1 MAEDNFEAVD
11 PLAQVSKEG
20 ALVLFDEE
28 PDILPQDTDEIPVA
42 GLDGGLEDK
51 NEDRR
56 FDEADDVF
64 ETDPLDKTH
73 DPVRLYLRE
82 MGSVKLLNREG
93 EIGIARRI
101 ERGQRKVRRTLS
113 RCPVVIQEL
122 VRLGAEVHSRNAGS
136 AGRSADQRPRDGS
149 GRRRRGDQ

>member
-1 MAEDNFEAVD
+1 VAEDNFEAVD

-20 ALVLFDEE
+20 ALALFDDE
-28 PDILPQDTDEIPVA
+28 PDILPQDSDDVTGA
-42 GLDGGLEDK
+42 GLDGVGAGIDDK
-51 NEDRR
+51 SDDRR
-56 FDEADDVF
+56 FDESDDVF

-122 VRLGAEVHSRNAGS
+122 VRMGTEVQCGALEARAVLQISDPEIEAT
-136 AGRSADQRPRDGS
+136 
-149 GRRRRGDQ
+149 

>member
-1 MAEDNFEAVD
+1 VD

-20 ALVLFDEE
+20 ALALFDDE
-28 PDILPQDTDEIPVA
+28 PDLIPQDTDEVPVDNPLLIS
-42 GLDGGLEDK
+42 GLDGIDGK
-51 NEDRR
+51 V
-56 FDEADDVF
+56 DEAEDVF

-113 RCPVVIQEL
+113 RCPVVINEL
-122 VRLGAEVHSRNAGS
+122 ARMGNDIQTGVLDARAVLQITDPEAVDEEDEEATV
-136 AGRSADQRPRDGS
+136 
-149 GRRRRGDQ
+149 